1 MAWDSIGRGNSL
13 GQSGTQTVIKANE
26 NGNSVHRLTYG

>member
-13 GQSGTQTVIKANE
+13 GQSGTQTVIEA

>member
-1 MAWDSIGRGNSL
+1 MERDSIGHGNSL
-13 GQSGTQTVIKANE
+13 EQSGTQTVIYG

>member
-1 MAWDSIGRGNSL
+1 MEWNSIGRGNS
-13 GQSGTQTVIKANE
+13 QEQNGTQTVIEA